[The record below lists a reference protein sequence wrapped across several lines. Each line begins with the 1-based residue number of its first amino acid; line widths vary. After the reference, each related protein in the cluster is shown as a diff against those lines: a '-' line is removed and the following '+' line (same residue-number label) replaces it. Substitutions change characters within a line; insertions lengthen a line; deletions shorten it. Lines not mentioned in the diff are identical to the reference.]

1 MSKYIPNLNILKV
14 IGGEPISET
23 VRRVLE
29 APQHIVVG
37 TPGRVLHMLQNEI
50 IDAKNLRVFVLDGA
64 DELLS
69 HGFQDKVVEINDYVP
84 KDTQTILV
92 RFVLF

>member
-14 IGGEPISET
+14 VGGEPIADT
-23 VRRVLE
+23 VRKVQE

-37 TPGRVLHMLQNEI
+37 TPGRVAHMLQNEI
-50 IDAKNLRVFVLDGA
+50 IDAHNLRLFVLDEA
-64 DELLS
+64 DEMLS

-92 RFVLF
+92 RFVFF